1 MQAQRFLN
9 ETYNPLRTNETSQTA
24 GHRRQ
29 PADGMTL
36 LELHA
41 CMGSELK

>member
-9 ETYNPLRTNETSQTA
+9 ETYNPPMTNETSHMA
-24 GHRRQ
+24 GHRSQ
-29 PADGMTL
+29 PAKDMTL